1 MFVTGSGVRIIR
13 CVGAIVRDSA
23 GRLLLVQRNNEPGR
37 GLWSLPG
44 GRVEAGES
52 DATALARELL
62 EETGL
67 AVRPGA
73 LVGSVERAAPN
84 GVYLIYDYACE
95 VVGGTLR
102 PGDDAGDAVWVDPA
116 GFAALD
122 RAGALTPLLA
132 ETLREW
138 GQVP

>member
-1 MFVTGSGVRIIR
+1 MTGSGVRIIR
-13 CVGAIVRDSA
+13 CVGAIARDSA

-67 AVRPGA
+67 GVRPGS
-73 LVGSVERAAPN
+73 LIGSVERAAPS
-84 GVYLIYDYACE
+84 GVYVIYDYACE

-102 PGDDAGDAVWVDPA
+102 PGDDAADVAWVDDA
-116 GFAALD
+116 TLAAMDL
-122 RAGALTPLLA
+122 AGALTPQLV
-132 ETLREW
+132 ETLRRW
-138 GQVP
+138 HQIP